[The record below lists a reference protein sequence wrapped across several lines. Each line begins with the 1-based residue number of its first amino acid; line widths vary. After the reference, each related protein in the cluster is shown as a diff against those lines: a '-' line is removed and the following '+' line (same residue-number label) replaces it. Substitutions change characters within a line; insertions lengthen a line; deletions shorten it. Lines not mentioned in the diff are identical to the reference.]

1 MKDAMPIESFPA
13 LELANRSLR
22 FTILGGGM
30 YRGDPG
36 WNRDDVCDPYNR
48 LYLVQAGG
56 GWCERADGERHRIRP
71 LWASLIPSGAKW
83 NYRCDLSFLKFWI
96 HFRLEPWPGHDLY
109 ENSAPFQERRLESGV
124 LARLIKRASSGQ
136 LGELLACEADLR
148 GIAAG
153 FVTMNASQLER
164 DLRIAKTYAPIFEAA
179 EAGRYTGLR
188 LGDLARGMNRS
199 LSALS
204 HAFRRDTG
212 VTITRYL
219 QDRMLQRA
227 RDRLLFTNDKIRVI
241 ARDLGYEDE
250 FYFSRLFRKETGQPP
265 LEFRKRNR
273 YW

>member
-1 MKDAMPIESFPA
+1 MPATSCSA

-22 FTILGGGM
+22 FTILAGGM
-30 YRGDPG
+30 YHGDPS
-36 WNRDDVCDPYNR
+36 WNRDGVCDPYNR
-48 LYLVQAGG
+48 LYLTQAGNG
-56 GWCERADGERHRIRP
+56 SCERAEGERHRFRP
-71 LWASLIPSGAKW
+71 QWAALLPSGSRW
-83 NYRCDLSFLKFWI
+83 NYRCDPSFVKFWI
-96 HFRLEPWPGHDLY
+96 HFRLEPWPGHDLF
-109 ENSAPFQERRLESGV
+109 EGSAAFQERRLEAGA
-124 LARLIKRASSGQ
+124 LAQLMKRSCSEK
-136 LGELLACEADLR
+136 LGDLLACEADLR
-148 GIAAG
+148 GIVAG
-153 FVTMNASQLER
+153 FITTQAAQLER

-179 EAGRYTGLR
+179 EGGRYTGLR
-188 LGDLARGMNRS
+188 LGDLAKGMNRS

-250 FYFSRLFRKETGQPP
+250 FYFSRLFRKETGLPP
-265 LEFRKRNR
+265 LEFRRKNR